1 MAYPKDIVQPL
12 IDLNLEAA
20 LKDINIP
27 PRPLI
32 LERII
37 SETQKG
43 EPDLNYLTRIV
54 SADMA
59 VSAGLIKM
67 ANSPFFSTLRR
78 VQTIR
83 EALMVLGLLAA
94 SRAIAC
100 ISFRQSFPA
109 TPAMERFW
117 DSSAKIARLSGWLA
131 QSFTSNALSA
141 DDAYTFGLFRDC
153 GIPVMLIKQPLYKDI
168 LIKANEEPVAEFTA
182 VEQKFLPTNHTVVGS
197 MMAKSWWLNDET
209 TLSILHHHSLAALD
223 PLTSSIPVDSRYRI
237 ALAQLAEYLLQKQT
251 TLCLTR
257 EWDKLGAASLD
268 LLGLNEDDLKEIT
281 EYSKSVIE
289 ADF

>member
-1 MAYPKDIVQPL
+1 MAHPKDLVQPL

-20 LKDINIP
+20 LQDINIP

-37 SETQKG
+37 TETQKD
-43 EPDLNYLTRIV
+43 EPDLNFLTRII

-67 ANSPFFSTLRR
+67 ANSPFFSTRRR
-78 VQTIR
+78 VQTIK

-100 ISFRQSFPA
+100 ISFRHSFPV
-109 TPAMERFW
+109 TPTMERFW

-131 QSFTSNALSA
+131 QSFTSNTLSA

-153 GIPVMLIKQPLYKDI
+153 GIPVMLIKQPLYQDI
-168 LIKANEEPVAEFTA
+168 LVKANEEPVAEFTA
-182 VEQKFLPTNHTVVGS
+182 IEQKFLPTNHTVVGN

-223 PLTSSIPVDSRYRI
+223 PISSPIPVGSRYRI
-237 ALAQLAEYLLQKQT
+237 AVAQLAEHLLQRQT
-251 TLCLTR
+251 TLCHTR
-257 EWDKLGAASLD
+257 EWGKLGAASLNV
-268 LLGLNEDDLKEIT
+268 LGLNEGELKEIS
-281 EYSKSVIE
+281 EYSRSVVE